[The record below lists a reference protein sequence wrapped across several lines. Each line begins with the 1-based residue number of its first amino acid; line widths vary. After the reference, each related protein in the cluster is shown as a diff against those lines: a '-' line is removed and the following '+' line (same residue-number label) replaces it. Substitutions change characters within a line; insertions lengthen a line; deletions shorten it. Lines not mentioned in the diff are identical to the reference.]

1 MLKRL
6 KEFKWGY
13 ILLFLLIMAVGIC
26 FIAWHNT
33 LNTLAIVIGALV
45 AAYGIFLVVA
55 ASRGAGYTLRIITGI
70 ASIICGV
77 ITIFVRDGA
86 MEIIASLICLFCI
99 IDGSFKL
106 QTTVLSKRYHLL
118 SWWAMLI
125 PSVLCIIGGF
135 IALKMTPNLLSD
147 DKVTAVSLIIGITL
161 IIDSIS
167 NLLSAF
173 YIGKYERNM
182 RAELESEIYGKLE
195 AQRIREA
202 AAAIKTEEPED
213 FSAKTT
219 KDKPT
224 ETDGEKS

>member
-1 MLKRL
+1 
-6 KEFKWGY
+6 
-13 ILLFLLIMAVGIC
+13 MAVGVC

-33 LNTLAIVIGALV
+33 LNTLAIIIGALV
-45 AAYGIFLVVA
+45 AVYGIFLVVA
-55 ASRGAGYTLRIITGI
+55 ALASTARGAAYTLKIIMGI
-70 ASIICGV
+70 ASIVCGV

-106 QTTVLSKRYHLL
+106 QTTALSKRYRLF

-125 PSVLCIIGGF
+125 PSVLCIVGGF
-135 IALKMTPNLLSD
+135 IALKMTPNIISD

-161 IIDSIS
+161 VIDAIS

-182 RAELESEIYGKLE
+182 RAELESEIYDKLE
-195 AQRIREA
+195 AKRIREA
-202 AAAIKTEEPED
+202 AAAIKTEEPEE
-213 FSAKTT
+213 FSSETLR
-219 KDKPT
+219 DEPT
-224 ETDGEKS
+224 SAGSEKSCADAKDEAEE